1 MGDFFNRKS
10 LLPAG
15 QRARLTSNRTGPPSS
30 ASEPPSLEFE
40 PRRARLSEPEV
51 FERPTVVPALSPEE
65 HARRLMRSIE
75 TRESEAALAPTAV
88 PPPETKPSPPA
99 LPSSTV
105 SAAAPKSASEAATMP
120 RNEMP
125 LSFAALD
132 LDLDVE
138 ASALDLVELQAGR
151 ERSSLPSEPP
161 SGRVM
166 GAEPLPE
173 FHDRPTRE
181 LSMSDLYQLGDFSGA
196 LEAAE
201 SKLAHSP
208 KDAEALRFQSR
219 CQEVLTT
226 MWTARLGA
234 PDRPVRM
241 LIAEDQLRWLSVD
254 HRAGFVISLIDGHA
268 TLEQILDIAGMPRID
283 ALRILAELSERGVIE
298 VAR

>member
-1 MGDFFNRKS
+1 
-10 LLPAG
+10 
-15 QRARLTSNRTGPPSS
+15 
-30 ASEPPSLEFE
+30 
-40 PRRARLSEPEV
+40 
-51 FERPTVVPALSPEE
+51 
-65 HARRLMRSIE
+65 
-75 TRESEAALAPTAV
+75 
-88 PPPETKPSPPA
+88 
-99 LPSSTV
+99 
-105 SAAAPKSASEAATMP
+105 MP

-132 LDLDVE
+132 LDLDME

-161 SGRVM
+161 SGRVL
-166 GAEPLPE
+166 GTDPLPE

-201 SKLAHSP
+201 SKLAHNP